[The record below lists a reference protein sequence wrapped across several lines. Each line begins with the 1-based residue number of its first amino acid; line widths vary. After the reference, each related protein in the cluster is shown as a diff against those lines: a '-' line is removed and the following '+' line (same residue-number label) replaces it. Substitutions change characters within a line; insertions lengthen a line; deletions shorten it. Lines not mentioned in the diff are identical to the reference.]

1 MPTIRVRDWTKD
13 RIEEIRETESH
24 SSNDSVIKSL
34 LKDRQLA
41 QQAVTDMK
49 DTQASETE
57 PTADAT
63 EPSIP
68 GLTTLAELTRTE
80 NGVLFIWCPNCE
92 NEIAHASVS
101 SPIDIDVFEIECQQ
115 CLTQLDQ
122 HALVAIDLSYPIE
135 GRLVDG
141 TLIDDLQECVVDYWD
156 RALRTASTAPTA
168 ETSESE
174 SPDADNDKSID
185 RLVWRI
191 DRYVREFNWEW
202 PASVPIVAF
211 EVDKTYTNTQ
221 TGERFR
227 VIERLSNNR
236 TDVDSYRICR
246 FSADADVD
254 TESTCDPENTD
265 EVQGEV
271 ETLESETVSEL
282 ILDRAIQQVE

>member
-1 MPTIRVRDWTKD
+1 MPTIRVRDWTKR
-13 RIEEIRETESH
+13 RINEIRETESH
-24 SSNDSVIKSL
+24 SSHDSVIKSL

-41 QQAVTDMK
+41 QQAVMDVG
-49 DTQASETE
+49 DTQESETG
-57 PTADAT
+57 PTTDAA
-63 EPSIP
+63 EPSIS

-80 NGVLFIWCPNCE
+80 NGVLFLWCPNCE

-122 HALVAIDLSYPIE
+122 HALVAIDLGYPIE
-135 GRLVDG
+135 KRLIDG
-141 TLIDDLQECVVDYWD
+141 NLIDDLQECVIDYWD
-156 RALRTASTAPTA
+156 RALRTASTAPTG

-174 SPDADNDKSID
+174 NPDADRSVD

-202 PASVPIVAF
+202 PANVPIVAF

-221 TGERFR
+221 TGEQFR
-227 VIERLSNNR
+227 VVERLSNNR

-246 FSADADVD
+246 LPADADTD
-254 TESTCDPENTD
+254 TESARDPENTD
-265 EVQGEV
+265 AVQGRV

-282 ILDRAIQQVE
+282 ILDRAVRQVK